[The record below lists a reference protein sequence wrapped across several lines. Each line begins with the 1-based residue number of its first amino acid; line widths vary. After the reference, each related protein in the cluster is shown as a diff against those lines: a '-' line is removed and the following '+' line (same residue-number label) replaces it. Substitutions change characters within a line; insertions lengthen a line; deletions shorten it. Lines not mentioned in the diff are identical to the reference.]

1 MADARD
7 NHGNEIPNEFFSTFH
22 HISERQEIYSM
33 NIKKKTNF
41 EKLNLYTF
49 SDQLADENRVKELYK
64 IYYSDESYNSK
75 FIEEKANQCSKKY
88 QLKIQNL
95 KLRHAYY
102 IIDTSTPPALT
113 TI

>member
-22 HISERQEIYSM
+22 HISERQEIY
-33 NIKKKTNF
+33 N
-41 EKLNLYTF
+41 
-49 SDQLADENRVKELYK
+49 QLTDENRVKELYK

-113 TI
+113 TISCTN

>member
-22 HISERQEIYSM
+22 HISERQEIY
-33 NIKKKTNF
+33 N
-41 EKLNLYTF
+41 
-49 SDQLADENRVKELYK
+49 QLADENRVKELYK